1 MGRRGGVVG
10 CVADGCLVLSVLL
23 LLFVGY
29 VMTSIW
35 LKDRQAEEQAED
47 EVTAAVQQMRWRL
60 SREAEDG
67 SLLGTE
73 IQRAVEDKGQVQGRS
88 EVRRDG
94 RRVTVTVYYTGFVG
108 GWLGPSGDDS
118 GCYRFAVV
126 PAAALPP
133 VSVSELPEEECGF
146 RTEPVRRRPPADV
159 VEDVTAELRAAVAE
173 GGPEA
178 AAEDDVWRTDGVRIE
193 TTEIRDGQLT
203 VLAWLY
209 GEDGIRSKDCYEFRA
224 SDKPVTVTAKKL
236 NEDEC
241 YRVEPRAGRQG

>member
-1 MGRRGGVVG
+1 MG
-10 CVADGCLVLSVLL
+10 CVANGCLVLNVLL

-29 VMTSIW
+29 VVTSIW

-47 EVTAAVQQMRWRL
+47 EVTAAVQQTRRLL

-73 IQRAVEDKGQVQGRS
+73 IQRAVVSQQRQVKVRS

-94 RRVTVTVYYTGFVG
+94 RRVTVTVYYTGFAG
-108 GWLGPSGDDS
+108 GWFGPSGDDS

-133 VSVSELPEEECGF
+133 VSVRELPEEECGF
-146 RTEPVRRRPPADV
+146 RTEPRRRRPSADV
-159 VEDVTAELRAAVAE
+159 VEDVTAELRTAVAE

-203 VLAWLY
+203 VLAWLF
-209 GEDGIRSKDCYEFRA
+209 GEDGIRSKYCYEFRA
-224 SDKPVTVTAKKL
+224 SDKPVTVTAKTL
-236 NEDEC
+236 DEAGC
-241 YRVEPRAGRQG
+241 YRIEPRAGRQG